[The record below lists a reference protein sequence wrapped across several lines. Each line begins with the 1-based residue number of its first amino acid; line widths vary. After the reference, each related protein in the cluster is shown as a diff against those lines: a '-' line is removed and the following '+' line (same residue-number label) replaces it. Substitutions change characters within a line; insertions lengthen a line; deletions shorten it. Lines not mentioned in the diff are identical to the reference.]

1 MSKPTIE
8 SMATMS
14 SDLLEETLVS
24 FLSFSEILNSRRADS
39 RINELC
45 ENDRFWNTFFT
56 RNSDQIA
63 PVFLLAR
70 EYDKIWFVEL
80 LQSHPG
86 FKPPVYLYK
95 DIYSVPKLYLT
106 AGKVREM
113 NDGEKTRFLCL
124 DRNFWDLV
132 HSGKDMCLSEVMF
145 GSNYIVDFTKVGGMD
160 SIRGTFTWNYENF
173 KVIDG
178 IVDDRPFDFSTD
190 GKRWVPWIRQER
202 RDHPNDLRY
211 WTNIDVGHYV
221 VEDDYF
227 LGWRGP
233 MIKWDTITERFPLI
247 VNDKSQAA

>member
-190 GKRWVPWIRQER
+190 GERWIPWILQER
-202 RDHPNDLRY
+202 RD
-211 WTNIDVGHYV
+211 NI
-221 VEDDYF
+221 
-227 LGWRGP
+227 
-233 MIKWDTITERFPLI
+233 
-247 VNDKSQAA
+247 